1 MELIKKWKQ
10 KRLQKAIGRKCLRE
24 YILGCTVGQY
34 NSASKS
40 IHSDDVEA
48 VLVKGLPTI
57 VSCSSGKSMEELH
70 KDMTTSF
77 ANLKVSW

>member
-1 MELIKKWKQ
+1 MELIRKWRQ
-10 KRLQKAIGRKCLRE
+10 KRLRKAIGRKCLRE
-24 YILGCTVGQY
+24 YILGCTGGQY
-34 NSASKS
+34 NSASEAQ
-40 IHSDDVEA
+40 HEDVEA